1 MPLRRRLVALDLDGT
16 LLSDDFDPS
25 LVGRSPHV
33 TAANIAVLQQLSAQG
48 VHVALATGRVASSA
62 ALVAEVLGLDCPMV
76 TNNGAV
82 VLSSFR
88 DGERSTAA
96 GSIDGRQRVVL
107 HRSFF
112 PESLV
117 LAAIRLSEQLRVPVL
132 LHHPDTHA
140 ESGQGISCCGDPESC
155 HPEHVHEYVNAD
167 EWPWAT
173 APSDLS
179 AAQAALVLSST
190 NRMHVHSCHDKL
202 VDSAPTSRI
211 WKVQL
216 FVTVVSATAEEVA
229 HCLEALPELHGCT
242 VLRQAHFVELV
253 PPSTNKATVS
263 SELRH
268 ACSAHFLRLEW
279 L

>member
-1 MPLRRRLVALDLDGT
+1 MNE
-16 LLSDDFDPS
+16 S
-25 LVGRSPHV
+25 GRDRDSQMIP
-33 TAANIAVLQQLSAQG
+33 
-48 VHVALATGRVASSA
+48 
-62 ALVAEVLGLDCPMV
+62 
-76 TNNGAV
+76 GAV

-96 GSIDGRQRVVL
+96 GSVDGRRRVLL

-117 LAAIRLSEQLRVPVL
+117 LAAIRLSEQLMVPVL

-140 ESGQGISCCGDPESC
+140 ESGQGISCCGDPEAC

-173 APSDLS
+173 APRDLS

-190 NRMHVHSCHDKL
+190 NRMHVYSGYDRL
-202 VDSAPTSRI
+202 VASAPTSRI
-211 WKVQL
+211 WKLQL
-216 FVTVVSATAEEVA
+216 FVTAVSATAEEVA
-229 HCLEALPELHGCT
+229 RRLEALPELQRCT
-242 VLRQAHFVELV
+242 VLRQTHFVELV
-253 PPSTNKATVS
+253 PPCTNKAIVS

-268 ACSAHFLRLEW
+268 ACPPSTCAVLEFVVSIPTVSCCAGTVGRGCKCSQIV
-279 L
+279 